1 MEKLS
6 FKLQKEVAEV
16 YDVVNIKFPIFIDP
30 RFGRINL
37 PSLTISE
44 ANRLYKM
51 GFSYLALKPKK
62 SNSKDE

>member
-1 MEKLS
+1 MEKLN

-30 RFGRINL
+30 RLGKINL
-37 PSLTISE
+37 PELTLLE

-51 GFSYLALKPKK
+51 GFTYLALKPKK
-62 SNSKDE
+62 SGSKDE